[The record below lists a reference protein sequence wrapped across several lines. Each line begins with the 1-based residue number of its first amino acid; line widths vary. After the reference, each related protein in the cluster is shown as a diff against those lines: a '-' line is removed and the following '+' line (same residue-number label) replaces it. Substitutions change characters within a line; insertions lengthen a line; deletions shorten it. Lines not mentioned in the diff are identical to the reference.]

1 MKIKITDNVTGLLC
15 TAILLL
21 NLFSTET
28 SYAQNNEN
36 SLSVGSKK
44 FTESVILGEI
54 ASHLLQSS
62 GFTAHHRDQLGGTR
76 ILFNAL
82 LNGEIDIYP
91 EYTGTIMQE
100 ILAEE
105 NLSEDS
111 DIREHLAS
119 LGILMSEPL
128 GFNNTYVIGMKSS
141 VAESLNI
148 ETISDLRKHPQLKFG
163 FSNEFMDR
171 GDGWPSLRN
180 RYALPQENVRGVDH
194 DIGYRALE
202 NGSID
207 VIDLYATDAEID
219 YYKLKSLKDD
229 LIHFPEYYSVFLYR
243 EDLLERAPEA
253 INALL
258 KLEGAITEAE
268 MVFLNASVKIDGES
282 EGQAAAT
289 FLYEKF
295 GIQTNFKEVTILDR
309 VIKNSY
315 EHLYLV
321 LISLTGAI
329 IIAIPLGILAY
340 KKEKIGQIVLGVVS
354 VIQTIPSLAL
364 IVFMIPL
371 LGIGAKPAI
380 AALFL
385 YSLLPIVRNTYS
397 GLKDV
402 PLPLQESAEAL
413 GLPAGIR
420 MKKIELPLAS
430 RSILAGIK
438 TSAVINV
445 GTATLGAI
453 IGAGGFGQPIL
464 TGIRLDNTGLI
475 LQGAIPAALLA
486 FAVQWLF
493 ELVEPI
499 FVSEGLRLKD

>member
-1 MKIKITDNVTGLLC
+1 MKTKFTKILFLSLNRI
-15 TAILLL
+15 ILLII
-21 NLFSTET
+21 LFSNEI
-28 SYAQNNEN
+28 SFAQK
-36 SLSVGSKK
+36 SDKSIVIGSKK
-44 FTESVILGEI
+44 FTESVILGEM

-62 GFTAHHRDQLGGTR
+62 GFISDHRDQLGGTQ

-82 LNGEIDIYP
+82 LHGEIDIYP
-91 EYTGTIMQE
+91 EYTGTLMQE
-100 ILAEE
+100 IFAGK
-105 NLSEDS
+105 NLSEES
-111 DIREHLAS
+111 DIREYLA
-119 LGILMSEPL
+119 GQDILMSKPL

-148 ETISDLRKHPQLKFG
+148 EAISDLRKHPQLKFG

-171 GDGWPSLRN
+171 GDGWPSLQN
-180 RYALPQENVRGVDH
+180 RYALPQKDVRGVDH

-219 YYKLKSLKDD
+219 YYNLKSLKDD
-229 LIHFPEYYSVFLYR
+229 LVFFPAYYSVFLYR
-243 EDLLERAPEA
+243 KDLLEEAPEA
-253 INALL
+253 VNALL
-258 KLEGAITEAE
+258 RLEGAITEAE
-268 MVFLNASVKIDGES
+268 MILLNSSVKISGES
-282 EGQAAAT
+282 EGRVAAT
-289 FLYEKF
+289 FLSEKF
-295 GIQTNFKEVTILDR
+295 GIQINYKETTILDR
-309 VIKNSY
+309 VIQNTY

-340 KKEKIGQIVLGVVS
+340 KKPKIGQLVLGVVS

-420 MKKIELPLAS
+420 LRRIELPLAS

-486 FAVQWLF
+486 FAVQWVF
-493 ELVEPI
+493 ELLEPI
-499 FVSEGLRLKD
+499 FVSEGLRLKP

>member
-21 NLFSTET
+21 NPFSTET

-54 ASHLLQSS
+54 ASHLLRSS

-119 LGILMSEPL
+119 RGILMSEPL

-180 RYALPQENVRGVDH
+180 RYGLPQENVRGVDH

-243 EDLLERAPEA
+243 EELLERAPEA

-258 KLEGAITEAE
+258 RLEGAITEAE
-268 MVFLNASVKIDGES
+268 MVFLNASVKIDGVS
-282 EGQAAAT
+282 EGKAAAT